1 MGCSIVHFSATGKTL
16 KVAEA
21 VAKGLGGVGRLIDL
35 SRPDFK
41 GASLSSSDK
50 VIVACPVYGG
60 RIPSV
65 VAERIK
71 AVKFD
76 ATRVVTVV
84 SYGNR
89 AFEDALL
96 ELNDCVIAQG
106 GGPVASAAV
115 IAQHA
120 MEPSVA
126 SDRPDKTDYQNLES
140 FGRFALKKYEE
151 VDVKAV
157 QVPGNRPYRDWAKM
171 PVTPISE
178 GACIHCGLCANNCP
192 TQAIDLFDTAK
203 TDPNKCILCLR
214 CVWICPQKV
223 KRLPDVAQKAIAEK
237 LAHVRG
243 VRKENEFFF

>member
-106 GGPVASAAV
+106 GVPVRQERRHRRVRDLRARVRLLLRGRRRRDPPPVLGRHGAPVGRRHAPRQGGGPEGQGRRAS
-115 IAQHA
+115 
-120 MEPSVA
+120 
-126 SDRPDKTDYQNLES
+126 R
-140 FGRFALKKYEE
+140 
-151 VDVKAV
+151 
-157 QVPGNRPYRDWAKM
+157 
-171 PVTPISE
+171 
-178 GACIHCGLCANNCP
+178 
-192 TQAIDLFDTAK
+192 
-203 TDPNKCILCLR
+203 
-214 CVWICPQKV
+214 
-223 KRLPDVAQKAIAEK
+223 
-237 LAHVRG
+237 
-243 VRKENEFFF
+243 